1 MMAPTLAALAMGVLF
16 GIGLLISGMTD
27 PANVRG
33 FLDVFG
39 LWRPQL
45 IAVLGVGMTVTSLLY
60 VLARRWMRPLAEP
73 AFHWPAATHVD
84 RPLVVG
90 AILFGAGWSIAGY
103 CPGPALVVPVRS
115 IRSRPS
121 SYWRCWPA
129 VSSNVEEPDNHVLS

>member
-1 MMAPTLAALAMGVLF
+1 MMAPTLAALAMGALF

-45 IAVLGVGMTVTSLLY
+45 IAVLGVGMIVTSLLY

-103 CPGPALVVPVRS
+103 CPGPALVDAGALNPVA
-115 IRSRPS
+115 
-121 SYWRCWPA
+121 A
-129 VSSNVEEPDNHVLS
+129 VFVLAMLAGGFFQRQGAG